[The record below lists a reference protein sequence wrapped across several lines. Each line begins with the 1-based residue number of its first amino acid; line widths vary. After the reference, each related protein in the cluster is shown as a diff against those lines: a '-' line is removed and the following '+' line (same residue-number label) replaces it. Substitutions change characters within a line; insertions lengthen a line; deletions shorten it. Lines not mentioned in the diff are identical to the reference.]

1 MAKRSMVLVSF
12 LATML
17 SVATPAMAQEGYQY
31 DQYGGY
37 RAELA
42 VELAVELA
50 AEGEPPADA
59 TFFGNVRT
67 GEGGPGPF
75 VPLTDP
81 DGDGLY
87 AGSTSVDR

>member
-37 RAELA
+37 RA
-42 VELAVELA
+42 ELAVELA